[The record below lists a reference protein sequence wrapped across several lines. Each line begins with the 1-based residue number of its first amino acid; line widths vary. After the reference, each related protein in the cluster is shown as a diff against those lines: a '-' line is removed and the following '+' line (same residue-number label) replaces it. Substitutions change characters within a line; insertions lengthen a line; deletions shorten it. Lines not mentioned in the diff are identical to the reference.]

1 MTEKQKLRKLIAQEK
16 KSYTSG
22 QLAEW
27 SSSLFN
33 RLEDHPL
40 FQSAQTILMYY
51 SLPDE
56 VQTHDFVEKWHD
68 RKRIVLPVVKGDDLE
83 LRYFNGKDRLRAGMF
98 GIGEPSEEEPADEN
112 DIELA
117 IIPGV
122 AFDREGNR
130 LGRGKGYY
138 DRTLERLE
146 KACRI
151 GVCFSFQILDSI
163 PTEECDRRMDEV
175 WTEKGR
181 VSKKQCRQ

>member
-16 KSYTSG
+16 KSYTSE

-27 SSSLFN
+27 SSSLFS

-40 FQSAQTILMYY
+40 FQSARTILMYY

-83 LRYFNGKDRLRAGMF
+83 LRYFNRKDRLRAGMF

-181 VSKKQCRQ
+181 VSKKRYRQ